1 MKKILLKIFLYFLV
15 FLLLTNQ
22 LSYALITLPEE
33 EKIGKQVLQELSSKV
48 EFIQDIELVAYINSI
63 GNLLTKKGLEFSPFN
78 FRFYL
83 IKEDSFNA
91 FSVPGGYIFINSGIF
106 ESIESED
113 ELAGI
118 MAHEMAHNICR
129 HIARR
134 LEDIKKMQIAIT
146 AATLAAI
153 LLGGG
158 KVGEAVSVTSSAL
171 AETKLLSYSRADE
184 EEADRTGFQILTKA
198 GYNPWGMVKIMEKLS
213 QKSNLA
219 IELSYRYLLT
229 HPLPQERMSYLID
242 LANKY
247 RSSNYS
253 SAIISSDPY
262 YFKRLAIK
270 ANIIS
275 KDPADLVLRYR
286 EELKTK
292 EDPWLRYSLAL
303 ALAQQR
309 FFKDGVFE
317 MEEALKGLP
326 SKSYFLL
333 DLAEIYFNSGDYQ
346 SALAILEKI
355 ENFVGTEHPFEKIV
369 YLKHQYLKA
378 RTLAEILQ
386 PFQAYEIFNKLKEE
400 KMLENDP
407 YFYFYFGRVC
417 SKINKDGEA
426 HFYFGK
432 YFELKGDYKTAYF
445 HYKKALSFLSEKDK
459 MYNEIKK
466 IIGTLEKKE

>member
-1 MKKILLKIFLYFLV
+1 MKKILLKVFLYFLV

-22 LSYALITLPEE
+22 LSYALITIPEE

-48 EFIQDIELVAYINSI
+48 EFIQDIELVTYINSI
-63 GNLLTKKGLEFSPFN
+63 GNLLTKKGLEISPFN

-118 MAHEMAHNICR
+118 MAHEMAHNVCR
-129 HIARR
+129 HIARK
-134 LEDIKKMQIAIT
+134 LENIKKMQIAIT

-158 KVGEAVSVTSSAL
+158 KAGEAVSVTSSAL
-171 AETKLLSYSRADE
+171 AETKLLFYSRADE

-213 QKSNLA
+213 QKSNFA
-219 IELSYRYLLT
+219 IEVSYRYLFT
-229 HPLPQERMSYLID
+229 HPLPQERVSYLID
-242 LANKY
+242 LANKF
-247 RSSNYS
+247 RFSNYS
-253 SAIISSDPY
+253 PTIISSDPY
-262 YFKRLAIK
+262 YFKRLVIK

-309 FFKDGVFE
+309 FFKDGVSE

-326 SKSYFLL
+326 SKPYFLL

-346 SALAILEKI
+346 SALVILEKI
-355 ENFVGTEHPFEKIV
+355 ENFVGTERAFEKIV

-378 RTLAEILQ
+378 RAFAETPQ
-386 PFQAYEIFNKLKEE
+386 VFHAYEIFNKLKEE

-407 YFYFYFGRVC
+407 YFYFYFGKVC

-432 YFELKGDYKTAYF
+432 YFELRGDYKTAYF

-466 IIGTLEKKE
+466 IIRTLEKKE